1 LKTNDDKQEF
11 YNKCSSILGIDHVYS
26 IPAIRRNR
34 WNKRRLG
41 NGRYPGFGLIQCF
54 GSYVRIMSKQ
64 GTKMFTTYDETYEYL
79 QQLVDK
85 QQESV
90 YIDIIYRIKEK
101 TL

>member
-1 LKTNDDKQEF
+1 
-11 YNKCSSILGIDHVYS
+11 
-26 IPAIRRNR
+26 
-34 WNKRRLG
+34 
-41 NGRYPGFGLIQCF
+41 
-54 GSYVRIMSKQ
+54 
-64 GTKMFTTYDETYEYL
+64 MFTTYDETYEYL